1 MASVTAPGSAQPE
14 DAGTR
19 RKRLKDIIQQKSF
32 SNDREVTLSSGRK
45 SFLYFNMKPTMLD
58 NEASYL
64 IAREFLALLPAETD
78 LVGGLEMG
86 AVPLVSALCPVAH
99 LEGRA
104 ILSFFVRKKKKDY
117 GAQKLIEGLVDGA
130 SLAGKNV
137 VVVDDV
143 TTTGAS
149 VVATLDALRDLGAN
163 IVMVLSIVDRE
174 EGASE
179 RFAAQGLRFESLFRA
194 SDFA

>member
-104 ILSFFVRKKKKDY
+104 VQSFFVRKKKKDY

-130 SLAGKNV
+130 NLSGKNV

-143 TTTGAS
+143 TTTGNS

-179 RFAAQGLRFESLFRA
+179 RFAAEGLRFESLFRA
-194 SDFA
+194 SDFS

>member
-104 ILSFFVRKKKKDY
+104 VQSFFVRKKKKDY

-130 SLAGKNV
+130 NLSGKNV

-143 TTTGAS
+143 TTTGNS
-149 VVATLDALRDLGAN
+149 VVATPDALRDLGAN

-179 RFAAQGLRFESLFRA
+179 RFAAEGLRFESLFRA
-194 SDFA
+194 SDFS